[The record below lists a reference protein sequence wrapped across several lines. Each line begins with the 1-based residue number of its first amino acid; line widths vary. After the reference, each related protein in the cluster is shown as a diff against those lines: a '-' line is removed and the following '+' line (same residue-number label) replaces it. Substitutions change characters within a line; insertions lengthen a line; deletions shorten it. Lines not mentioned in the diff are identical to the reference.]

1 MNSASFAKVC
11 PKRSF
16 HFFLLYTLCSGFSL
30 ESEFAFLVILA
41 FLVNRCHIAFIII
54 CRLALTRD
62 VVTRGARETCLMRYE
77 FILSFEADHLDFT
90 LGFFI
95 AGDES
100 LSEVVDVAVKHV
112 CEVAQ
117 VLYIITFLIISLL
130 LYHR

>member
-11 PKRSF
+11 PKKSF
-16 HFFLLYTLCSGFSL
+16 HFFLLYTSCSGFSL

-54 CRLALTRD
+54 CRLALTRN
-62 VVTRGARETCLMRYE
+62 VVTRRAWETCLTRYE
-77 FILSFEADHLDFT
+77 FILSFKADHLDFT
-90 LGFFI
+90 LWFF

-100 LSEVVDVAVKHV
+100 LAKVVDVAVKHV
-112 CEVAQ
+112 CEVTQ
-117 VLYIITFLIISLL
+117 VLYIITFLIITLL